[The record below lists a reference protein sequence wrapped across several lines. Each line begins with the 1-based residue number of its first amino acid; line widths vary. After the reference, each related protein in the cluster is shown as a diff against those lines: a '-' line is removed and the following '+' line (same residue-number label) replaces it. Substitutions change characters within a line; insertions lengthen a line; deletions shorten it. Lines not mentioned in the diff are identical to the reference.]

1 MTINPPV
8 PVMEPAHFL
17 SGVTSCMPCQTNC
30 FAQPIRCQLS
40 HLQLMQIFSRLA
52 QQNSTSYSSLRV
64 TKSHPTLPYYL
75 LILSAGFVKVS
86 FLLLENLR
94 NCLYFLQSYELLIV
108 YWSRE
113 VFPPLQCPR
122 GIITSTHNL
131 AGLST
136 PREDYHQAS
145 HNPGG
150 LSPPRED
157 YHLSLSCGIITSSL
171 VDFGLLH

>member
-1 MTINPPV
+1 MTINPPL

-40 HLQLMQIFSRLA
+40 HLQLMPIFSRLV

-75 LILSAGFVKVS
+75 LILCAGFVKVLYMKS
-86 FLLLENLR
+86 FLLLKNLR

-108 YWSRE
+108 FCLHFESIGNCEEDMAEKRWGLYWGDS
-113 VFPPLQCPR
+113 F
-122 GIITSTHNL
+122 
-131 AGLST
+131 
-136 PREDYHQAS
+136 YQAS
-145 HNPGG
+145 YHACA
-150 LSPPRED
+150 LSYFWP
-157 YHLSLSCGIITSSL
+157 Y
-171 VDFGLLH
+171 FYY